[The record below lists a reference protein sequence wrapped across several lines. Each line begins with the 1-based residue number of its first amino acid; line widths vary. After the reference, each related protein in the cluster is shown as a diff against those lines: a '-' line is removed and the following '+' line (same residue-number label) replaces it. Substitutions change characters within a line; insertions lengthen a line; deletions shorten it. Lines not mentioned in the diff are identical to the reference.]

1 MQTNYLGHYLL
12 THRLLPLLVARG
24 TPSKPS
30 RIINVASE
38 AHYTCPSF
46 EFDNINDIGS
56 LSSYHLQYPI
66 SKFLSV
72 VHTMGLAKQLEEK
85 NVVVHAVCPGI
96 AITEFWDKYP
106 AWQKIVVQSLHSYL
120 SIGKTVSEAAANVLL
135 GM

>member
-1 MQTNYLGHYLL
+1 LQEGH
-12 THRLLPLLVARG
+12 HRN
-24 TPSKPS
+24 PS

-46 EFDNINDIGS
+46 EFENINDLGS
-56 LSSYHLQYPI
+56 LNSYHLQYPI

-72 VHTMGLAKQLEEK
+72 VHTMGVAKHLEEK
-85 NVVVHAVCPGI
+85 NIVVHAVCPGI
-96 AITEFWDKYP
+96 AIIEFWDKYP
-106 AWQKIVVQSLHSYL
+106 AWQKIVVQSLHNYL